1 MYVVYVRIGALTL
14 VLNAWDNYFD
24 AYKEMESLNKV
35 DYKAYYYVRYK
46 ENFDGK
52 DYDFRPRDYTKVPFG
67 DEI

>member
-46 ENFDGK
+46 EKFDGK
-52 DYDFRPRDYTKVPFG
+52 DYEVRRSTDSQDQVNG
-67 DEI
+67 